1 MAKSAIPIGRRRD
14 AEDEMRAHSTL
25 LAASSHAG
33 EIWHFAA
40 PRRRNRLVVS
50 AAAAQLSKID
60 GLGSTGSSDPFSWRC
75 SICFRGATVLHSS
88 DANERITSRPDR
100 AQPNRRSDTDN
111 DDKNNG
117 AVSRPARSDPFRPER
132 LDRSVVSRAAN
143 KQLFCSINMSCA
155 IDAAARLLRCY
166 LNSSLRRMQIRRAP
180 GATHTASGRICAPAR
195 PLARCSL
202 LGTHS
207 DGGSGSETVRLYP
220 LRSEQIPIQPAR
232 SVHMLAS
239 FKL

>member
-1 MAKSAIPIGRRRD
+1 MLHLVAAI
-14 AEDEMRAHSTL
+14 
-25 LAASSHAG
+25 
-33 EIWHFAA
+33 
-40 PRRRNRLVVS
+40 VS

-180 GATHTASGRICAPAR
+180 GATHTASGRICAPAQRADAAACR
-195 PLARCSL
+195 PRPRARSLAARCSARTQTVEADPRPFGYIRCAASKSLYSRRDRYICSL
-202 LGTHS
+202 LLNS
-207 DGGSGSETVRLYP
+207 N
-220 LRSEQIPIQPAR
+220 
-232 SVHMLAS
+232 
-239 FKL
+239 